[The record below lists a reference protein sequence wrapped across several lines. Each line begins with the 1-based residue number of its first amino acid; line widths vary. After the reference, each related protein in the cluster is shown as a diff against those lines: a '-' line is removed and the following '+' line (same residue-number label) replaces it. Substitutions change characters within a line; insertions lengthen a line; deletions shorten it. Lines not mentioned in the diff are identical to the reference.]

1 MKKVNRAKREMLPLY
16 DFSKGVRGKY
26 ARQYRQGTNVVILER
41 DVAAMFPTSN
51 DVNKAL
57 RALVPIIR
65 SHANP

>member
-1 MKKVNRAKREMLPLY
+1 MKKANKGRKEMLPQY

-26 ARQYRQGTNVVILER
+26 AKQYAQGTNIVFLEK
-41 DVAAMFPTSN
+41 DVAAVFPTSG
-51 DVNKAL
+51 DVNRAL